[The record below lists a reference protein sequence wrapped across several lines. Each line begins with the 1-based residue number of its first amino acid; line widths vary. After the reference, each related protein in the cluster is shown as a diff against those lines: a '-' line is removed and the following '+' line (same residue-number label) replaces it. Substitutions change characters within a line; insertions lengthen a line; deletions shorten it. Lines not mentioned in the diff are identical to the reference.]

1 MFCPQCGA
9 PNEDEA
15 IFCGNCGAV
24 LDADEV
30 VAEVEVEA
38 SEEILVEEA
47 EPAEEQEAEAEE
59 PVEELFL
66 QEDLAL
72 EEFPV
77 EPPPP
82 PPPPP
87 PPRPPAGPPS
97 PATSGLAIAS
107 LLLGI
112 GGLTILPLI
121 GSILALIFGYMA
133 RNDIR
138 QRPDEVTGEGLA
150 MAGIVMGWIAV
161 GLSILGLLVG
171 GGFMICGLC
180 GAFGAGSY

>member
-9 PNEDEA
+9 PNEDDA

-24 LDADEV
+24 LNPDELPP
-30 VAEVEVEA
+30 
-38 SEEILVEEA
+38 EEELEI
-47 EPAEEQEAEAEE
+47 AEAA
-59 PVEELFL
+59 PVEEPEAEIVEELAEEVVPE
-66 QEDLAL
+66 EDYVD
-72 EEFPV
+72 EFPV
-77 EPPPP
+77 APSPPPAPPPP
-82 PPPPP
+82 PSYA
-87 PPRPPAGPPS
+87 PAPS
-97 PATSGLAIAS
+97 LPTSGLAIAS
-107 LLLGI
+107 LILGI
-112 GGLTILPLI
+112 GGLTLLPLF

-150 MAGIVMGWIAV
+150 VAGIVMGWIAV
-161 GLSILGLLVG
+161 VLSIVGLLIG